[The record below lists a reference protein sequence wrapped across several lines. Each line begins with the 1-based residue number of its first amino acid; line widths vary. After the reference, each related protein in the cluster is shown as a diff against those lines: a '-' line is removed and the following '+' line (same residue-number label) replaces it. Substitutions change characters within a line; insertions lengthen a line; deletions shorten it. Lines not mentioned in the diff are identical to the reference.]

1 MIKRS
6 KCIYLIISIVLTLI
20 IQMCSFKYIIAD
32 KSLVLMSTLLYIIC
46 FMVVTESI
54 HLIIRKENIK
64 ENLQMIFIGAI
75 GIVFMLVLCIFR

>member
-64 ENLQMIFIGAI
+64 ENLQMIFIGVI